1 MRQDNRDLLEDVM
14 TSRLS
19 EAIDGENEDVRST
32 AFKDGMNAADRLIAL
47 GKNDDAFQEHEEK
60 LAFEREKLDQEKEK
74 LAYERQKLEQER
86 LFQEAQLI
94 EAKKKEKWA
103 RWIGLG
109 GTVLTGV
116 ASIVLPMVLD
126 KSDKKFK
133 KEFANDCFKYE
144 TEGVIPTSTPTKS
157 TRDFLRHK

>member
-1 MRQDNRDLLEDVM
+1 MRQDNRELLEDVM
-14 TSRLS
+14 ASRLS

-60 LAFEREKLDQEKEK
+60 LVFEREKLDQEKEK
-74 LAYERQKLEQER
+74 LAFERQKLEQER

-94 EAKKKEKWA
+94 EAKKKEKWG
-103 RWIGLG
+103 RWIKIGEVILAG
-109 GTVLTGV
+109 AVGVLV
-116 ASIVLPMVLD
+116 PMALD
-126 KSDKKFK
+126 KRDKKFK

-144 TEGVIPTSTPTKS
+144 TEGVIPTSTPSKS
-157 TRDFLRHK
+157 MRDFLRHK